1 MDKGMLPLL
10 ELLLIVGVV
19 FGFGFWQLAALK
31 RDEQQQ
37 KRESA
42 KQPNH
47 PAAAPLSQ
55 ADAKSSDNH

>member
-19 FGFGFWQLAALK
+19 FGFGFWQLSALK
-31 RDEQQQ
+31 RDEQQ

-42 KQPNH
+42 KRVNYSAP
-47 PAAAPLSQ
+47 PLSQ
-55 ADAKSSDNH
+55 AVAKPSDNH

>member
-19 FGFGFWQLAALK
+19 FGFWQLAALK
-31 RDEQQQ
+31 RGEQQ

-42 KQPNH
+42 KRSNYSAP
-47 PAAAPLSQ
+47 PLSQ
-55 ADAKSSDNH
+55 AVAKPSDNH

>member
-19 FGFGFWQLAALK
+19 FGFGFWQLSALK

-42 KQPNH
+42 KRTNH
-47 PAAAPLSQ
+47 SAPPLSQ
-55 ADAKSSDNH
+55 AVAKSSDNH